1 MGAFFNNAHTY
12 CENYN
17 EISLTPFGDTPQ
29 GPHSV
34 RGASTQ
40 HPAPGLRWLV
50 ILAEKEYLFRDSP
63 WPRRGCRL
71 LRPDLASGLCQELCT
86 KGWRVNTGAGGSW
99 TRQRKTNI
107 ASINNRFNFKLSTE
121 PHWANLIIV
130 CWLIK
135 CLNTAYLKH
144 FAFLI

>member
-1 MGAFFNNAHTY
+1 MVVYFKIIKCESDCGCFFNNAKARACILWKLQWDFVDTFWGHTAR
-12 CENYN
+12 
-17 EISLTPFGDTPQ
+17 SPQ
-29 GPHSV
+29 EASV

-63 WPRRGCRL
+63 RPRRGCRL

-121 PHWANLIIV
+121 PHIEQ
-130 CWLIK
+130 
-135 CLNTAYLKH
+135 TS
-144 FAFLI
+144 